1 MELTSKIPFTAKCGQ
16 RQNVTKKIAF
26 KQIAPCESTGREI
39 LFEWP
44 LHKILSSDSKVRA
57 TLENSII
64 NSGSKKG

>member
-1 MELTSKIPFTAKCGQ
+1 M
-16 RQNVTKKIAF
+16 
-26 KQIAPCESTGREI
+26 ESTGREI

-44 LHKILSSDSKVRA
+44 LDKILSSDSKVRA

>member
-1 MELTSKIPFTAKCGQ
+1 MWSKTKCDKQ
-16 RQNVTKKIAF
+16 IAF
-26 KQIAPCESTGREI
+26 KQIAPGESTGREI

-64 NSGSKKG
+64 HSGSRKDKER